1 MSLRAWGIEPAEQA
15 LDYPC
20 DRHIADPD
28 DAWYRGVDVAA
39 PVSLVYRWLCQLRIS
54 PYSYDLLD
62 NFARRS
68 PQELVPGLDELQ
80 VGQRVM
86 HVFELAEFE
95 RDRHLTACVRRARAV
110 FMHTAVSYVV
120 RPAPDGE
127 GTRLLVKV
135 AFRFPRLPLLRPAL
149 RLVLPLADT
158 IMMRRQLANLRR
170 LAERDAARAGSAAA

>member
-1 MSLRAWGIEPAEQA
+1 MSMRAWGVEATERA
-15 LDYPC
+15 LEYPC
-20 DRHIADPD
+20 DRHLPDADE
-28 DAWYRGVDVAA
+28 AWYRGVDVAA
-39 PVSLVYRWLCQLRIS
+39 PVALVYRWLCQLRIA

-68 PQELVPGLDELQ
+68 PQELVPGIDELAT
-80 VGQRVM
+80 GQRVM

-95 RDRHLTACVRRARAV
+95 RDRHFTARVTRARAV

-120 RPAPDGE
+120 LAAPGG

-135 AFRFPRLPLLRPAL
+135 VFRYPRQRLLRPAL
-149 RLVLPLADT
+149 RALLPISDT

-170 LAERDAARAGSAAA
+170 LAERDAARAAAAA